1 MPYKIWVQEKRATIR
16 SAYTKT
22 GTTPPVATYTLTS
35 GSTSIFNINSDS
47 TTTHIVKAPCPL
59 TASVI
64 LNAQTF
70 PTAKTVTISLIVK
83 NITDNTTLS
92 TQGPTGFTT
101 TGTGFTYQW
110 LGLIDKVY
118 EVTGSASNT

>member
-22 GTTPPVATYTLTS
+22 GTTPPVASYTLTS
-35 GSTSIFNINSDS
+35 GSTSIYNISS
-47 TTTHIVKAPCPL
+47 TNTNTNIVKAPCPL

-64 LNAQTF
+64 LNAQSS
-70 PTAKTVTISLIVK
+70 PSKTVTISLIVK

-92 TQGPTGFTT
+92 TQGPTGFTAI
-101 TGTGFTYQW
+101 GTGFTYQW
-110 LGLIDKVY
+110 VGLIDKVY